1 MKGILVTIETNDI
14 LVWRLFTLIH
24 SHRVQHDE
32 LRMSFQIGENCEGL
46 HEGRWF
52 ACTILSHEGE
62 EYKVT
67 FENWSSRFDAILPSN
82 GIRPR
87 SLAIDCRSRKRQ
99 RPTVNFS
106 KLFPEDGIN
115 VEVDGM
121 KKPAIV
127 KIIDP
132 FLEILTVEM
141 ENEEVM
147 VPFHCVLPRD
157 EKPMSQPA
165 KKRKEAVPKQASP
178 QELLAPATTPSP
190 TLPRLESSMTPQFFS
205 VVRPDGVEISCGDLV
220 TIAPICTDLAFIII
234 EIYQED
240 LREMMKAQKC
250 EFSDGMVAKLDEQFN
265 LTCPV
270 TSVHKAD
277 SKISSKFTKTV
288 QDIRRKAILRCADS
302 QRQNA
307 GNREYQLQ
315 VRKHELAAKLRGEIR
330 KAMTTKA
337 ARNCTFKIG
346 PANLAT
352 DLELLSLTLE
362 SGFRTTKSKNV
373 LADFDPL
380 LGSNWDVKK
389 KPDDH
394 FFYVT
399 YAEFALDV
407 STRALITKIKFAE
420 SMCAFR
426 QDSYLADTAADCC

>member
-277 SKISSKFTKTV
+277 SKISSKFTKTM

-407 STRALITKIKFAE
+407 PTRALVTKIKFAE
-420 SMCAFR
+420 STCAFR
-426 QDSYLADTAADCC
+426 PDSYRADTAADCC

>member
-82 GIRPR
+82 CIRPR

-157 EKPMSQPA
+157 EKPVSQPA
-165 KKRKEAVPKQASP
+165 CCVSFN
-178 QELLAPATTPSP
+178 LLK
-190 TLPRLESSMTPQFFS
+190 
-205 VVRPDGVEISCGDLV
+205 
-220 TIAPICTDLAFIII
+220 I
-234 EIYQED
+234 EIIM
-240 LREMMKAQKC
+240 LLL
-250 EFSDGMVAKLDEQFN
+250 SN
-265 LTCPV
+265 LGLV
-270 TSVHKAD
+270 
-277 SKISSKFTKTV
+277 
-288 QDIRRKAILRCADS
+288 
-302 QRQNA
+302 
-307 GNREYQLQ
+307 
-315 VRKHELAAKLRGEIR
+315 KLR
-330 KAMTTKA
+330 
-337 ARNCTFKIG
+337 
-346 PANLAT
+346 
-352 DLELLSLTLE
+352 
-362 SGFRTTKSKNV
+362 
-373 LADFDPL
+373 
-380 LGSNWDVKK
+380 
-389 KPDDH
+389 
-394 FFYVT
+394 
-399 YAEFALDV
+399 
-407 STRALITKIKFAE
+407 
-420 SMCAFR
+420 
-426 QDSYLADTAADCC
+426 

>member
-82 GIRPR
+82 CIRSR
-87 SLAIDCRSRKRQ
+87 SLVIDCRSRKRQ

-190 TLPRLESSMTPQFFS
+190 TLPRLESSMTPQFFL

-407 STRALITKIKFAE
+407 PTRALVTKIKFAE
-420 SMCAFR
+420 STCAFR
-426 QDSYLADTAADCC
+426 PDSYRADTAADCC

>member
-1 MKGILVTIETNDI
+1 
-14 LVWRLFTLIH
+14 
-24 SHRVQHDE
+24 
-32 LRMSFQIGENCEGL
+32 MSFQNGENCEGL

-82 GIRPR
+82 CIRPR
-87 SLAIDCRSRKRQ
+87 SLAIDGCRSRKRQ

-115 VEVDGM
+115 VEMDGM

-132 FLEILTVEM
+132 FKEILTVEI

-147 VPFHCVLPRD
+147 VPFNRVLPRD
-157 EKPMSQPA
+157 EKPASQSV
-165 KKRKEAVPKQASP
+165 KKRKQVASKQASL
-178 QELLAPATTPSP
+178 QELVTPTSTPSP
-190 TLPRLESSMTPQFFS
+190 ALPSLESYIMPQFFL
-205 VVRPDGVEISCGDLV
+205 VVRPDGVEIGCGDLV
-220 TIAPICTDLAFIII
+220 TVAPTCTDLAFIIV
-234 EIYQED
+234 EIYQQD
-240 LREMMKAQKC
+240 LRKMMKAQKC

-265 LTCPV
+265 LTCLV

-277 SKISSKFTKTV
+277 SKISSNFTKTV

-337 ARNCTFKIG
+337 ARSCTLKIG

-362 SGFRTTKSKNV
+362 SGFRTTKSKNN
-373 LADFDPL
+373 LADLDPL

-407 STRALITKIKFAE
+407 STRALIMKIKFAE
-420 SMCAFR
+420 STCAFR
-426 QDSYLADTAADCC
+426 PDSYRADTAADCC